1 MEIPL
6 WRLDWPRLGR
16 PFCNVYVI
24 AAEGRWPVKIGVAV
38 CAAKRL
44 KQLQT
49 SHWKPLEV
57 SRAWWC
63 EGSTAAFAV
72 ERRVHDLLDD
82 ERRKLLGEWYDRSVE
97 QADEVVRFAAAV
109 EGVELNE
116 HIPEDVVPKLGAMVA
131 AMKKAESKRRWN
143 ESLAI
148 AERVEA
154 AYSIDATR

>member
-6 WRLDWPRLGR
+6 WRLDWPRLDR

-24 AAEGRWPVKIGVAV
+24 AAEGV
-38 CAAKRL
+38 
-44 KQLQT
+44 
-49 SHWKPLEV
+49 
-57 SRAWWC
+57 
-63 EGSTAAFAV
+63 
-72 ERRVHDLLDD
+72 
-82 ERRKLLGEWYDRSVE
+82 
-97 QADEVVRFAAAV
+97 
-109 EGVELNE
+109 
-116 HIPEDVVPKLGAMVA
+116 